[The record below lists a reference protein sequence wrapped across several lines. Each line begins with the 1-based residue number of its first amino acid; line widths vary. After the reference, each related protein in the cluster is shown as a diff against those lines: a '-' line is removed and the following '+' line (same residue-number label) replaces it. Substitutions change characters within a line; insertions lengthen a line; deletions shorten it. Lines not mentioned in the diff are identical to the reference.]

1 MANAAVVQPIDA
13 SQETQFAELCR
24 DTSFGFRD
32 SVDLVLIHNEEDV
45 RGIQPRA
52 VLNDLT
58 VLLAVAAWERFVVD
72 VQALGVRQWSAAGL
86 HRKADGIA
94 YLVRQPPMGV

>member
-24 DTSFGFRD
+24 DTSLGFRN

-58 VLLAVAAWERFVVD
+58 VLLAVAAWDSCRNRGPRR
-72 VQALGVRQWSAAGL
+72 QARTSARRRRRSRLGS
-86 HRKADGIA
+86 
-94 YLVRQPPMGV
+94 